1 VLAKSC
7 CSYTSMSCI
16 RYFLQSCAIHVDCC
30 MQARGCLV
38 DLLQDWYTVARPGCE
53 LLVDQVTD
61 SELQQSLEV
70 VTPVQGVSR
79 SSSTLLGNRL
89 SLKSGKHSSTKK
101 QHHKQ
106 QQQEPCAVM

>member
-1 VLAKSC
+1 
-7 CSYTSMSCI
+7 
-16 RYFLQSCAIHVDCC
+16 

-70 VTPVQGVSR
+70 VTPAQGVSR
-79 SSSTLLGNRL
+79 SGSTLLGNRL
-89 SLKSGKHSSTKK
+89 SLKSGKHSTKK
-101 QHHKQ
+101 HHKQ